1 MNNKDKQQLTVWLR
15 TNTTLNQVENT
26 SNIGLVD
33 NVRFSSDAVR
43 WYKFI
48 WEFSC
53 HRLSSTKQDRL
64 YNKHGLKALHRRFN
78 RVKRIVNN
86 LLGN

>member
-1 MNNKDKQQLTVWLR
+1 MNYQDKEVLKMWLR
-15 TNTTLNQVENT
+15 TNATLAQVSNT

-33 NVRFSSDAVR
+33 NVRFSDDAVR

-53 HRLSSTKQDRL
+53 HRFSSKKQDVI

-78 RVKRIVNN
+78 RVSRIVNK
-86 LLGN
+86 LLGV

>member
-1 MNNKDKQQLTVWLR
+1 MNSKDKQQLVLWLR
-15 TNTTLNQVENT
+15 TNATLNQVEST
-26 SNIGLVD
+26 SNIGLVG
-33 NVRFSSDAVR
+33 NVRFSHDAIR

-53 HRLSSTKQDRL
+53 HRLSSAKQDEI

-78 RVKRIVNN
+78 RVNRIVNN
-86 LLGN
+86 LLRN